1 MEREQIRVIP
11 MKDELLTNK
20 KVNDLVYGFYQS
32 KSQLTNDRMRY
43 VLKKDCTLKA
53 MEAFYSESSQA
64 EIPLGKKTFA
74 QTTKLLIQSGLLE
87 QTKINNRIAY
97 IIPDQK
103 ERFVTIKLGTLEYLV
118 ATATVGVIKTYSY
131 LKWRYSYKQSIDG
144 SDYLFS
150 YAEILSMLGYKDVDK
165 KETVKKAKHILDCLI
180 NNKLITIEEV
190 SIPIQRKS
198 NLCTRKFALKNVNED
213 YNRNLN
219 KKTKTDDINI
229 IIPSDKF

>member
-32 KSQLTNDRMRY
+32 KSQLTNDRIRY

-53 MEAFYSESSQA
+53 MEAFYLENSQV

-118 ATATVGVIKTYSY
+118 ATATAGVIKTYSY
-131 LKWRYSYKQSIDG
+131 LKWRYSYKQSTNG

-150 YAEILSMLGYKDVDK
+150 YAEILNMLGYKDVDK
-165 KETVKKAKHILDCLI
+165 KETVRKAKYILDCLI
-180 NNKLITIEEV
+180 NNNLITIEEV
-190 SIPIQRKS
+190 FIPIQGKN
-198 NLCTRKFALKNVNED
+198 NLRTRKFALKTVNED
-213 YNRNLN
+213 YKRNLN

-229 IIPSDKF
+229 IISADKF